1 MCNKSQKDGQK
12 KGVDGHFPT
21 SSGDHTWF
29 QHIPCWLRGW
39 GITEARHLVLVDE
52 GGGGGGKVQK
62 LLTLIV
68 HFQSACL
75 RKLMLLITDLAL
87 TIPNFEMVSIFTET
101 SCVLR
106 F

>member
-39 GITEARHLVLVDE
+39 GITEARHLVLMDE
-52 GGGGGGKVQK
+52 GGGGGGKVK
-62 LLTLIV
+62 N
-68 HFQSACL
+68 
-75 RKLMLLITDLAL
+75 ITYTDSPFSVCIYEK
-87 TIPNFEMVSIFTET
+87 TRVIDH
-101 SCVLR
+101 
-106 F
+106 